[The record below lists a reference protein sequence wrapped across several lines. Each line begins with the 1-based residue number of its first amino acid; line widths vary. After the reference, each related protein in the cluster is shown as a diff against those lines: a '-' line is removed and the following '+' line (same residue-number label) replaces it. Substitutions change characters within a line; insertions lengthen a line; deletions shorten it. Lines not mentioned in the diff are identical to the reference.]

1 MKYKYEEVI
10 EQIIHW
16 AINGNYKPHEKIPTE
31 YELMSLFNVSR
42 HTVRKAISDL
52 ESQQYIYTIQGSG
65 TYLSDWEQSN
75 LYLKKNKNVAVL
87 TTHISNYIFPDI
99 IKGIESTLYDE
110 SFSLLLSST
119 NNNLMLE
126 NSNLK
131 NLLAHKIDGLILEPT
146 KSAYQIHNLEYLNS
160 IISQNIPIIM
170 INATYSAIETPSL
183 CIDDFTGGKIATEY
197 LISLGHKNIMGI
209 FKVDDSQGINRM
221 NGFISKCLEKEI
233 PPSSEILTY
242 LSEEMERILP
252 QRIEGMLKLD
262 NRPTG
267 IFCYNDEIAY
277 MVLNIAHA
285 LKLKIPEDLS
295 IIGFDDSPLSKIMEP
310 KLTSMTHPKE
320 RMGKDAAKLI
330 IKLINNGNHFEE
342 SDSILYEPELII
354 RNSTKSCYNL
364 NV

>member
-10 EQIIHW
+10 EQIINW
-16 AINGNYKPHEKIPTE
+16 AITGKYKPNEKIPTE
-31 YELMSLFNVSR
+31 YELMSLFKVSR

-65 TYLSDWEQSN
+65 TYLSDWKQNN
-75 LYLKKNKNVAVL
+75 LYLKKTKNVGVL

-126 NSNLK
+126 NSNLR

-160 IISQNIPIIM
+160 MISQNVPIIM
-170 INATYSAIETPSL
+170 INATYSAIKTPSL

-197 LISLGHKNIMGI
+197 LLSLGHKNIMGI
-209 FKVDDSQGINRM
+209 FKVDDSQGIHRM
-221 NGFISKCLEKEI
+221 NGFITKCLEKEI

-242 LSEEMERILP
+242 LSEEVETILP
-252 QRIEGMLKLD
+252 QRIKYALKSKK
-262 NRPTG
+262 RPTG

-277 MVLNIAHA
+277 MVLNIAHD

-295 IIGFDDSPLSKIMEP
+295 IIGFDDSPISKIMEP

-320 RMGKDAAKLI
+320 KMGRDAAKLI

-354 RNSTKSCYNL
+354 RNSTKPH
-364 NV
+364 